1 MNLTIINLSIP
12 GVFVMGKSIIDGP
25 AGTSRLL
32 LGNEAIAR
40 GALEAGVSVASSYPG
55 TPSTEI
61 LEALSEIGEKYG
73 IYVEWSTNEKVA
85 LEIAIGASMCN
96 VRSIV
101 CMKHVGVNVASDP
114 LMSLGYSGVEGGLV
128 IVTADDPNAHSSQN
142 EQDNRYYG
150 LHSYIP
156 VFEPSNPQEAKDL
169 TQFLF
174 DFSEKY
180 KTAVFL
186 RSTTRLSH
194 TRSKVVFGDIRPV
207 KTKGTFCR
215 NYEKWVLLP
224 VNSRKLHQEAIKRI
238 EKISL
243 TADTIPFNIF
253 IEGDS
258 DVGII
263 ASGVAYEY
271 LREALF
277 LLKIYS
283 KPNILKSA
291 LSYPLP
297 LNLVEKL
304 FERSPQKIIVVEEL
318 EPIIEFQLR
327 TLADQLGYQGEIL
340 GKSIIPRTLELNTY
354 KVLKGLA
361 EAFNIPFKDPVQYYP
376 KINLPPRPP
385 TMCPGCGHRSTYYAA
400 KMAVKRGRVKA
411 VYPNDIGCYTLGYF
425 PPLNMADSS
434 FSMGSSIGIGLG
446 IAKVSDEVVISF
458 IGDST
463 FFHAGIP
470 AIIDSVYNRTPVI
483 IVVMDNLITA
493 MTGHQPHPGSGVN
506 IRKEKTNLIRIEDIV
521 RAVGVKFVEVVDAYD
536 VKKIIDVVS
545 NAIKYVK
552 ENNEPAVIISRRP
565 CALLDVRRKRR
576 EGEKIVPYQID
587 KDRCIKCGLCVDQFG
602 CPAIVREDGTFRILE
617 SICTGCGV
625 CSAICPV
632 KAITKVGEDD

>member
-1 MNLTIINLSIP
+1 
-12 GVFVMGKSIIDGP
+12 MGKSIIDGP

-32 LGNEAIAR
+32 VGNEAIAR

-207 KTKGTFCR
+207 KTKGIFCR
-215 NYEKWVLLP
+215 NYKKWVLLP

-271 LREALF
+271 LREALS
-277 LLKIYS
+277 LLKISS

-304 FERSPQKIIVVEEL
+304 FENSPQKIIVIEEL

-354 KVLKGLA
+354 KVMKGLA
-361 EAFNIPFKDPVQYYP
+361 EVFNIPFKDTIQYYP
-376 KINLPPRPP
+376 KINLPLRPP
-385 TMCPGCGHRSTYYAA
+385 TMCPGCGHRSTYYAV
-400 KMAVKRGRVKA
+400 KMAVKRSRVKA

-425 PPLNMADSS
+425 PPLNMADLS

-483 IVVMDNLITA
+483 IVVMDNFITA

-506 IRKEKTNLIRIEDIV
+506 IRREKTNLIRIEDIV

-545 NAIKYVK
+545 NAIRYVK

-576 EGEKIVPYQID
+576 EGEKIVP
-587 KDRCIKCGLCVDQFG
+587 
-602 CPAIVREDGTFRILE
+602 
-617 SICTGCGV
+617 
-625 CSAICPV
+625 
-632 KAITKVGEDD
+632 